1 MAAERLSVRK
11 IREVLRL
18 SAKGLTNRQ
27 IGRSLDI
34 SHNTAASYLRRAAAA
49 GVDREAAEAL
59 DDVALMAALFPP
71 APPASTPRPLP
82 DWAEIAHELKKK
94 GVTLLLLWLEYKATH
109 PDGYAYTQF
118 VKRFRDWQ
126 SSVDVVLRQ
135 EHKAGEKLFVD
146 YAGQTIPIV
155 DRATGEIRQAQ
166 IFVGALGASNHTYV
180 EATETQALPDWIGS
194 HVRMYAWFGGVPE
207 ITVPDNLKTGV
218 RHACFY
224 EPDLN
229 RTYLELARHYG
240 TTVIPTRVAKPRD
253 KAKVETAVQI
263 VERWVLAPLRNQ
275 TFFSLA
281 EVNAAI
287 AALRARLADRPFQK
301 LEGSRRTL
309 FEAQE
314 RPALLPLPAAPY
326 SFAEWRKAR
335 VNIDYHIELARHYY
349 SVPHT
354 LAREAVEVRLTSSAV
369 EIFHAG
375 RRVAAHARSHR
386 VGGYTTI
393 SEHRP
398 KAHRK
403 HLEWSPSRLI
413 RWAEGIGAS
422 TGALVQRILESRP
435 HPEQGY
441 RACLGLMRLAKRY
454 SPERLEAACF
464 RALRSG
470 AHSYR
475 SVKSILE
482 HGLDRVPLEEQAE
495 LTLPA
500 AHENVRGAAYYQS

>member
-18 SAKGLTNRQ
+18 SAKGLTHRQ
-27 IGRSLDI
+27 ISRSLSI

-49 GVDREAAEAL
+49 GVDAEAAESL
-59 DDVALMAALFPP
+59 DDVALIAALFPP

-82 DWAEIAHELKKK
+82 DWSDVARELKKK
-94 GVTLLLLWLEYKATH
+94 GVTLLLLWTEYKATH
-109 PDGYAYTQF
+109 PDGYEYTQF

-135 EHKAGEKLFVD
+135 EHKAGEKVFVD

-155 DRATGEIRQAQ
+155 DRATGEVRQAQ

-180 EATETQALPDWIGS
+180 EATETQSLSDWIGS

-281 EVNAAI
+281 EVNVAI
-287 AALRARLADRPFQK
+287 AALRAQLADRPFQK

-309 FEAQE
+309 FDTLE
-314 RPALLPLPAAPY
+314 RPVLLPLPAAPY
-326 SFAEWRKAR
+326 SFGEWRKAR
-335 VNIDYHIELARHYY
+335 VNIDYHIELARHCY

-354 LAREAVEVRLTSSAV
+354 LAREAVEVRLTSSTV

-386 VGGYTTI
+386 VGGFTTI
-393 SEHRP
+393 PEHRP

-470 AHSYR
+470 AYSYR

-482 HGLDRVPLEEQAE
+482 HGLDRVPLEEQVE